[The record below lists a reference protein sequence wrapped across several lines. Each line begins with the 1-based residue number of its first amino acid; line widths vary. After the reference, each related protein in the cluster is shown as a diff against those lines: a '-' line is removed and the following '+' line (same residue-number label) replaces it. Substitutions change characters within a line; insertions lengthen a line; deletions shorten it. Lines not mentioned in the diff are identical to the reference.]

1 MLCLMLQVY
10 LNHGDSWDTAS
21 KEGLHSLLPAV
32 WSWFCAIQAVLS
44 DKVDQSWLE
53 LLYRIN
59 GTCRGRGRECGGE
72 REGVWRGR
80 EGVWRGR
87 GKECGGR
94 GGSMEREM

>member
-32 WSWFCAIQAVLS
+32 WGWFCAIEAVLS

-59 GTCRGRGRECGGE
+59 GTCRGRGRECEEGEGGSAERE
-72 REGVWRGR
+72 REGEWR
-80 EGVWRGR
+80 EEVWRGR
-87 GKECGGR
+87 G
-94 GGSMEREM
+94 M